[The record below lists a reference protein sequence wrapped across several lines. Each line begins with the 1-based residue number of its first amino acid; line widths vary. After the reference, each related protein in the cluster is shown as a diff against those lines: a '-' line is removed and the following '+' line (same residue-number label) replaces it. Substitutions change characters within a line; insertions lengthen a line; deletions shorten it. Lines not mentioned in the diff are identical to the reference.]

1 MEARSAQQAVVQNIL
16 LIQSTTKDFGGSL
29 ACSRLSEASSR
40 WQVGGSLA
48 CSRLSEAS
56 SRWQV
61 KSDSQL
67 WSQPLPEVRPTVN
80 IMNLVILFSIFLPA
94 PSCLPRDLSDCIP
107 LYTPPIQPF
116 EL

>member
-16 LIQSTTKDFGGSL
+16 LIQSTTKDF
-29 ACSRLSEASSR
+29 
-40 WQVGGSLA
+40 GGSLA